1 MEETRN
7 KLVPVIVF
15 GSTRFKESVTRNWD
29 TLKDVIRSCYKA
41 SPNNII
47 IQPDCELRLLTE
59 GDIYFQENQD
69 ICQKIINADREMHK
83 ELKESFKHNITTRR
97 LTELAYTIFVY
108 NKTDEYEGIHV
119 LKHRNPEMEFDGDI
133 FEILSFDYNEFL
145 SLGNT
150 PYQGNINSPRLAIC
164 LYNIQ

>member
-7 KLVPVIVF
+7 KLIPVTVF
-15 GSTRFKESVTRNWD
+15 GSTRFNESIIRNWD
-29 TLKDVIRSCYKA
+29 RLKDVIRLCYKA

-47 IQPDCELRLLTE
+47 IQPDCELKLLTD

-69 ICQKIINADREMHK
+69 TCQKIINADREMHK

-133 FEILSFDYNEFL
+133 FKILSFDYNEFL